1 MAPGRLYL
9 GGKKRKREKCR
20 IGSIVAHT
28 SQNHEA
34 RGQVLTVRGR
44 PRGCVLLGTSVVD
57 DHIVLVI
64 GTALLPHFHHLHLWE
79 GRAPL
84 HHIFGAQRHQ
94 AAYFQLASAKGECE
108 IANQLAAGVACPVNP
123 PGSPPPPPRK
133 KQMVNTACKTT
144 TCTSTWLHPKT
155 QGTNTASHTQCLP
168 WVHWPGWRGGGGENV
183 NKIALL
189 GARRGF
195 IP

>member
-44 PRGCVLLGTSVVD
+44 PSGCVLLGTSVVD

-123 PGSPPPPPRK
+123 PGSPPPPQKADGEHSLQNHDVHQHMAAPK
-133 KQMVNTACKTT
+133 NTGHKHSKPHSVPTLGSLA
-144 TCTSTWLHPKT
+144 WME
-155 QGTNTASHTQCLP
+155 
-168 WVHWPGWRGGGGENV
+168 GGGGGR
-183 NKIALL
+183 KC
-189 GARRGF
+189 
-195 IP
+195 